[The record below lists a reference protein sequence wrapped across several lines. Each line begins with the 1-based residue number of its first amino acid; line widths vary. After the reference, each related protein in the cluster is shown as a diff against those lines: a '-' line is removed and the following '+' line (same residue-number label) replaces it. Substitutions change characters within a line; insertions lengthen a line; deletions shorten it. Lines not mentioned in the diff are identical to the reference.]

1 MPARGLQLKC
11 LPVCVG
17 NNKGTVSSD
26 GHTHPP
32 AGGGFPVLH
41 IIPQYAPI
49 ALALTPTPLQVCRSE
64 ACEALPGG
72 ASAHGTAREGE
83 GGGVSGRVCGEG
95 IWIALD
101 SATVSLL

>member
-11 LPVCVG
+11 LPTCVG
-17 NNKGTVSSD
+17 NKGTVSSD

-95 IWIALD
+95 IWVALD
-101 SATVSLL
+101 